1 MLQVEIDLLTG
12 ASTIVRSDLI
22 YDCGQSLNPAVD
34 LGQVD
39 TICLVVSISVFL
51 HWKNLQISFLFC
63 WCFWS
68 IIVS

>member
-39 TICLVVSISVFL
+39 IICLVVSISVFL
-51 HWKNLQISFLFC
+51 HWKNLHISFLFC
-63 WCFWS
+63 DVFE
-68 IIVS
+68 VS